1 MKKALLSI
9 ALFVACVI
17 SCSEDPNDFVEQE
30 TITTNDATKITRS
43 FNLNDIIT
51 LHNKQSDPI
60 AMIVDFIVQTD
71 STFILN
77 LTQEDSRLLGIPD
90 SVYEKGLSIVES
102 LNTQHQQ

>member
-17 SCSEDPNDFVEQE
+17 SSAEHPNTFVPQE
-30 TITTNDATKITRS
+30 PITTHDPTGIARS
-43 FNLNDIIT
+43 FNLNDIVT
-51 LHNKQSDPI
+51 LHNKQSDQI
-60 AMIVDFIVQTD
+60 AMIVDCIVQTD